1 MNDEPL
7 NIRTSMRAIW
17 RRRVRVLVVAVLCGL
32 AGVVYGFLAPTK
44 STAVALVLL
53 PHTTT
58 SSSSVGS
65 SVATGEAIAK
75 STPVLAAA
83 GSKLSPPLGALEVK
97 KLVSVS
103 EPSGQ
108 ILQIEA
114 QGATSSDAVRL
125 ANGVA
130 ASFIHYV
137 TQLDAGY
144 SGPALAALRHQS
156 SQLTQQINSLQAQ
169 IDTVSTRLNAEG
181 VGSSAGQQDATLLGQ
196 LQNEQNQVSQQL
208 NAVATSLAT
217 TQAGVASA
225 AGGTLVLQK
234 ATVQPMSRYRLP
246 VEAGI
251 IGFLIGLLGGAI
263 SVLIRAQ
270 RGSRL
275 QFRDEIARV
284 AGAPILASLEAPG
297 CTTASEWRTL
307 LKGAPRASDEWALRH
322 LRYAVQN
329 GAGPRSAVRVFSF
342 AGDSPALTTGPR
354 LALQAA
360 ANGIR
365 TCLAPEDRPELDH
378 RSLAPLRAAFTG
390 GEAVGPEL
398 PLTVGGAGDG
408 CAPVQLLV
416 SLVVLD
422 RAPSTLA
429 PSDAVNVLSVSPNFL
444 TADELAQLA
453 LAATRHGS
461 TLKGVV
467 VVNPDPADTTSGR
480 WNEEV
485 VRPLSPGSLGGAAAE
500 DPVALDAQDG
510 YGAPGGLLTKGRKG

>member
-1 MNDEPL
+1 MNEEPL
-7 NIRTSMRAIW
+7 NIRTSMREIW
-17 RRRVRVLVVAVLCGL
+17 RRRVRVLVVAVVCGL

-53 PHTTT
+53 PH
-58 SSSSVGS
+58 SANSSSVGS

-83 GSKLSPPLGALEVK
+83 GGKLSPPLGALEVK

-114 QGATSSDAVRL
+114 QGTTSSAAVSL

-156 SQLTQQINSLQAQ
+156 SQLTQQINNLQTQ

-181 VGSSAGQQDATLLGQ
+181 AASSAGQQDSTLLGQ
-196 LQNEQNQVSQQL
+196 LQDEQNQVSQQL
-208 NAVATSLAT
+208 NAVASSLAS
-217 TQAGVASA
+217 TQAGADSA

-234 ATVQPMSRYRLP
+234 ATVQPTSRYGLP
-246 VEAGI
+246 IEAGI
-251 IGFLIGLLGGAI
+251 IGLLIGLLGGAI

-275 QFRDEIARV
+275 RFRDEIARV
-284 AGAPILASLEAPG
+284 AGAPVLASLEAPG
-297 CTTASEWRTL
+297 CTTASEWRAL
-307 LKGAPRASDEWALRH
+307 LKGAPRAGDEWALRH

-329 GAGPRSAVRVFSF
+329 GAGPRSAVRVISF
-342 AGDSPALTTGPR
+342 AGDSAALTTGPR

-365 TCLAPEDRPELDH
+365 TSLAPEDRPERDH
-378 RSLAPLRAAFTG
+378 GSLAPLLAAFTG
-390 GEAVGPEL
+390 GEAVGPGL
-398 PLTVGGAGDG
+398 PLTVSGSSEGA
-408 CAPVQLLV
+408 APVQLLV
-416 SLVVLD
+416 SVVVLG
-422 RAPSTLA
+422 RAPSSLA

-444 TADELAQLA
+444 TADELSRLV
-453 LAATRHGS
+453 LAATTHGS

-480 WNEEV
+480 WNDEV
-485 VRPLSPGSLGGAAAE
+485 VRPLSPGSLGGTAAD
-500 DPVALDAQDG
+500 DPVGLEAHEG
-510 YGAPGGLLTKGRKG
+510 YGAPGALLTKGRKS